1 MNLDNFDQQTSL
13 IINTAFNYASENEY
27 AYFSPINIL
36 EVLLNADKTI
46 KSTLTYFSINTN
58 KLYLEVQELSRK
70 SKKKS
75 NNQETLVQGTVVM
88 LIKYA
93 QNEAEK
99 LNYRKINVNLLLLA
113 LTSDISPQTKLIIE
127 KFGLTHNK
135 LLNFLKENRKS
146 SQEEFEFIKKYTSNI
161 TELALNNKIDPII
174 GREEEIKRTIQV
186 ISRRTKNNPILIGAP
201 GVGKTAIAEGIGIKI
216 IEGQIPDN
224 MKDFK
229 LLSLDLS
236 AMLAGAK
243 FRGEFEERLKS
254 LIDEINA
261 HGSIIL
267 FIDEIHTIVG
277 TGAGEGSL
285 DVANIIKPALAK
297 GELNCIGATTL
308 DEYRK
313 YFEKDSALTR
323 RFQPVFVREPSVND
337 AIAILRGLKE
347 KYELHHGISI
357 SDKAIVSAV
366 KLSDRYITTRKLPD
380 KAIDLIDEA
389 TSKRK
394 IEMKSKPVEAETY
407 EGKIVKNKIEIE
419 SLKSEKETSKERVN
433 KLEEENKLLTDKL
446 TNIIER
452 WRTQEEKFNT
462 LNALKEE
469 LDTKKIDLINAE
481 RKGDLTLAGKLTHL
495 IIPQIEENI
504 KNIQIS
510 NQKILETKKVTEND
524 VAIILSNW
532 TGIPTTK
539 ILETEKS
546 SLLNLEGILHKKII
560 GQDKAITAIT
570 SVIKRSRIGINNPK
584 KPIGSFLFLGPTGVG
599 KTELAKTLATYLF
612 NSEKEMLSI
621 DMSEFSEKHS
631 ISKLIGSPP
640 GYVGFDDGGR
650 LTREVRERP
659 FKVILFDEI
668 EKAHPEIFN
677 IFLQILDEGRL
688 IDGKGKYAD
697 FKNTII
703 ILTSNLGSNFLLEG
717 KKNKVLEVLK
727 KKFRPEFLNRLDDI
741 IFFDKLTKKDIDLIV
756 KKELLDFKNR
766 LIEKE
771 ICIEFSNELI
781 NYFAING
788 YNHEYG
794 ARPLKRLIEK
804 KLGTFIADEVIKNNI
819 KKKNNI
825 FLDIKGDNFTYNLD

>member
-36 EVLLNADKTI
+36 EVLLNTDKTI

-58 KLYLEVQELSRK
+58 KLYLEAQELSRK

-99 LNYRKINVNLLLLA
+99 LNYKKINVNLLLLA

-419 SLKSEKETSKERVN
+419 SLKSEKEASKERVN

-462 LNALKEE
+462 LNSLKEE

-612 NSEKEMLSI
+612 NSEKELLSI

-825 FLDIKGDNFTYNLD
+825 FLDIKGNNFTYNLD